1 MQPFNRYLI
10 GRKRFNYIRSF
21 FTVFSVQLVI
31 NFGTKSNPKVFLLK
45 RKEQPAKDMWWIPGG
60 IVFKIEDSRS
70 AALRIALRET
80 GVECRIV
87 KQLQNTREIF
97 KDVPGIPDRIA
108 DNISENFLLVP
119 LNKNAGVCLDKTSSD
134 YKFISKIEG
143 NLHPFVKR
151 HLRNSGLF
159 IANQIK
165 KQVL

>member
-1 MQPFNRYLI
+1 MQQFNRYLI
-10 GRKRFNYIRSF
+10 GRKKFNYIRSF
-21 FTVFSVQLVI
+21 FTVFSAQLVI
-31 NFGTKSNPKVFLLK
+31 NFGTKNKPKVLLLK

-60 IVFKIEDSRS
+60 TVLKTEDSRD

-97 KDVPGIPDRIA
+97 KNVQGIQDRIA
-108 DNISENFLLVP
+108 DYLSENFLLAP
-119 LNKNAGVCLDKTSSD
+119 IDKSAGIRLDKTSSD

-143 NLHPFVKR
+143 DLHPFVKR

-159 IANQIK
+159 KI
-165 KQVL
+165 L